1 MKAIFKVAATLA
13 AMLCVHVALAETV
26 VVIVNAANTQA
37 ATLKE
42 VKSIYQDKTIV
53 WGNGEKVAVYNLPS
67 KDEAAEIFA
76 SKVLGLTAQAAAT
89 AEASRVIS
97 NRSRNLQLTRRDT
110 LVISIVARSPNAIGY
125 VPKKLVE
132 GRSGVR
138 VLFSLEK

>member
-1 MKAIFKVAATLA
+1 MNATIKTLAVLA
-13 AMLCVHVALAETV
+13 AMLAAHAAFAETV
-26 VVIVNAANTQA
+26 AVIVSAANTQA
-37 ATLKE
+37 ATLKD

-53 WGNGEKVAVYNLPS
+53 WGNGEKIAVYNLPT

-76 SKVLGLTAQAAAT
+76 SKVLGLSAQAAAT

-97 NRSRNLQLTRRDT
+97 NRSRNSQMTRRDT

-125 VPKKLVE
+125 VPKNLLE